1 MTDTPTAPTQPTR
14 FGSGQ
19 AVRRLEDDALLAGV
33 GQFTDD
39 VTLPEQTYLFFVRSP
54 YSHARIVAVDTAAA
68 LAMPGV
74 LQVVTG
80 ADLVAAGVKS
90 IPGSIGFSRAD
101 ASPGV
106 APLRRVLAHEHVR
119 FVGEAVAA
127 VVALTLQ
134 QARDAA
140 EAVAVDYEELPMV
153 VDMRD
158 ATAPGAPLLC
168 PEAVG
173 NIFAETRYGSAE
185 ATASA
190 FAGAR
195 HVVTLDLVNQRL
207 HALSLEPRSVL
218 AEFDRTSQRLTI
230 RMSTQMPSGVR
241 TSVCDALSMAPEQ
254 VRVLVGDVGG
264 GFGMKTGVY
273 PEDIAVSFCARA
285 LQRPVKWVA
294 DRSEE
299 FVSSTHGRDLQSR
312 AELALDADGKIL
324 ALRLASLANVGAYA
338 TGAGVAIQLMIG
350 PWVQTSVYDIQ
361 TIAFHFKAVLTHTA
375 PTGAYR
381 GAGRPEAI
389 FIMERL
395 MDEAAR
401 QTGIDRIA
409 LRRRNFIQPS
419 QMPYKNPMSQVY
431 DTGKFESVMDQ
442 ALALADWQGFEAR
455 AAESA
460 GRGQLRGLGI
470 ATFLE
475 WTGGNALEETVTV
488 EIMAPTRGTSVSS
501 RGLAGRDSRDA
512 SPLSPVQAC
521 SSTLGAAGSSPS
533 GAALARGGP
542 SRRSVAPTQAHDGVI
557 EVFTAVNAMGQGIA
571 TTLAQLV
578 VDAFGVPMNKV
589 RVVMGDT
596 DRGNGFG
603 SAGSRSL
610 FTGGS
615 AVRVGADR
623 TIALARQLA
632 AKEFEA
638 AEQDIN
644 YADGSFTV
652 AGTDLHIS
660 LFELA
665 ARQSGQHI
673 VLDSTTAVA
682 GPTWP
687 NGCHI
692 SEVEID
698 PQTGHVAVL
707 AYASVNDVGRVVNP
721 MIVRGQLDG
730 GAMQGIGQALCEH
743 LIYDRDTG
751 QPVTGSLMDYAAP
764 RADSA
769 PDFRTEMDQS
779 TPCLNN
785 PLGVKG
791 VGELGTIG
799 AGPTVVNAV
808 ADAFARHGMAAQ
820 AGQLQMPLSASR
832 VWGWLQEK

>member
-1 MTDTPTAPTQPTR
+1 MVSPSPLAIDPGR

-19 AVRRLEDDALLAGV
+19 AVRRLEDDALLAGT

-39 VTLPEQTYLFFVRSP
+39 VTLPGQACLFFVRSP
-54 YSHARIVAVDTAAA
+54 YPHARVLAVDTSAAR
-68 LAMPGV
+68 AMPGV
-74 LQVVTG
+74 LLVVTG
-80 ADLVAAGVKS
+80 ADLVAAGVKP
-90 IPGSIGFSRAD
+90 IPGSSGFKRAD
-101 ASPGV
+101 GSPG
-106 APLRRVLAHEHVR
+106 ATPLRRVLAHEHVR
-119 FVGEAVAA
+119 FVGEAVVA
-127 VVALTLQ
+127 VVALSLQ

-140 EAVAVDYEELPMV
+140 EAVMVDYDELPMV
-153 VDMRD
+153 VDMTD
-158 ATAPGAPLLC
+158 ATAPGAPPVC
-168 PEAVG
+168 PEAPD
-173 NIFAETRYGSAE
+173 NIACETRYGSVE
-185 ATASA
+185 ATAAA
-190 FAGAR
+190 FAIAR
-195 HVVTLDLVNQRL
+195 HVVALDIVNQRL
-207 HALSLEPRSVL
+207 HALSLEPRTVL
-218 AEFDRTSQRLTI
+218 ADFDDTSQRLTI

-241 TSVCDALSMAPEQ
+241 NSVCDVLGLAPER

-273 PEDIAVSFCARA
+273 AEDIAAAYCARA

-299 FVSSTHGRDLQSR
+299 FISAFHGRDLQSR
-312 AELALDADGKIL
+312 AELALDEQGKIL

-338 TGAGVAIQLMIG
+338 TGAGVAIQLLIG

-361 TIAFHFKAVLTHTA
+361 TVDFHFQAVLTNTA
-375 PTGAYR
+375 PTSAYR

-389 FIMERL
+389 FNMERL

-401 QTGIDRIA
+401 QIGMDRIE
-409 LRRRNFIQPS
+409 LRRRNFIQPA
-419 QMPYKNPMSQVY
+419 QMPYKNPMGQVY

-442 ALALADWQGFEAR
+442 ALKLADWQGFEAR

-460 GRGQLRGLGI
+460 ARGQVRGLGI

-488 EIMAPTRGTSVSS
+488 S
-501 RGLAGRDSRDA
+501 
-512 SPLSPVQAC
+512 VQA
-521 SSTLGAAGSSPS
+521 
-533 GAALARGGP
+533 
-542 SRRSVAPTQAHDGVI
+542 DGMI

-571 TTLAQLV
+571 TTLTQLV
-578 VDAFGVPMNKV
+578 VDAFGVPIEKV
-589 RVVMGDT
+589 RVLMGDT

-615 AVRVGADR
+615 AVRSGADKA
-623 TIALARQLA
+623 IALGKQLA

-638 AEQDIN
+638 AEQDIS
-644 YADGSFTV
+644 YAAGSYTV
-652 AGTDLHIS
+652 AGTDLRVDI
-660 LFELA
+660 FELA
-665 ARQSGQHI
+665 ARQADQRI
-673 VLDSTTAVA
+673 FVDSTTVVA

-698 PQTGHVAVL
+698 PQTGQVAVV

-730 GAMQGIGQALCEH
+730 GAVQGIGQALCEH
-743 LIYDRDTG
+743 MVYDRETG

-764 RADSA
+764 RADIA
-769 PDFRTEMDQS
+769 PDFRTEMDES

-799 AGPTVVNAV
+799 AGPTIVNAV
-808 ADAFARHGMAAQ
+808 ADALARNGKAAQ
-820 AGQLQMPLSASR
+820 ARQLQMPVSASKL
-832 VWGWLQEK
+832 WTLMQTA

>member
-1 MTDTPTAPTQPTR
+1 MSTTPAADIQPTR

-19 AVRRLEDDALLAGV
+19 AVRRLEDDALLAGT

-39 VTLPEQTYLFFVRSP
+39 VTLPEQVALFFVRSP
-54 YSHARIVAVDTAAA
+54 YPHARIVAVDSAAA

-74 LQVVTG
+74 LKIVNG
-80 ADLVAAGVKS
+80 ADLVAAGVKP
-90 IPGSIGFSRAD
+90 IPGSSGFPRAD
-101 ASPGV
+101 GSPGV
-106 APLRRVLAHEHVR
+106 SPVRRVLAHERVR

-127 VVALTLQ
+127 VVAQTLQ

-140 EAVAVDYEELPMV
+140 EAVLVDYDELPMV
-153 VDMRD
+153 VDMQD
-158 ATAPGAPLLC
+158 ATAPGAPALV
-168 PEAVG
+168 PEAPD
-173 NIFAETRYGSAE
+173 NIACETRYGSVE
-185 ATASA
+185 ATAAA
-190 FAGAR
+190 FAKAR
-195 HVVTLDLVNQRL
+195 HVVALDIVNQRL

-218 AEFDRTSQRLTI
+218 AAFDKASQRLTI
-230 RMSTQMPSGVR
+230 RMSTQMPTGVR
-241 TSVCDALSMAPEQ
+241 NSVCDALGMAPEQ
-254 VRVLVGDVGG
+254 VRVVVGDVGG

-273 PEDIAVSFCARA
+273 PEDIAAAYCARA
-285 LQRPVKWVA
+285 LERPVKWVA
-294 DRSEE
+294 ERSEE
-299 FVSSTHGRDLQSR
+299 FISAYHGRDVASH
-312 AELALDADGKIL
+312 AELALDANGKIL

-338 TGAGVAIQLMIG
+338 TGAGVAIQLLIG

-361 TIAFHFKAVLTHTA
+361 TIDFHFSAVLTNTA
-375 PTGAYR
+375 PTSAYR

-389 FIMERL
+389 FTMERL

-401 QTGIDRIA
+401 QTGIDRIE
-409 LRRRNFIQPS
+409 LRRRNFIQPA
-419 QMPYKNPMSQVY
+419 QMPYKNPMGQVY

-442 ALALADWQGFEAR
+442 ALVLAEWKGFETR
-455 AAESA
+455 AAASA
-460 GRGQLRGLGI
+460 SRGLLRGLGI

-488 EIMAPTRGTSVSS
+488 A
-501 RGLAGRDSRDA
+501 
-512 SPLSPVQAC
+512 VQA
-521 SSTLGAAGSSPS
+521 
-533 GAALARGGP
+533 
-542 SRRSVAPTQAHDGVI
+542 DGMI

-571 TTLAQLV
+571 TTLTQLV
-578 VDAFGVPMNKV
+578 VDAFGVPADQV

-615 AVRVGADR
+615 AVRAGADKA
-623 TIALARQLA
+623 IALGKQLA

-638 AEQDIN
+638 AAEDVV
-644 YADGSFTV
+644 YAGGDFTV
-652 AGTDLHIS
+652 AGTDLRIG
-660 LFELA
+660 LFDLA
-665 ARQSGQHI
+665 ARQGDRQI
-673 VLDSTTAVA
+673 FVDSTTKVA

-692 SEVEID
+692 SEVEVD
-698 PQTGHVAVL
+698 PLTGQVAVV

-730 GAMQGIGQALCEH
+730 GAVQGIGQALCEH
-743 LIYDRDTG
+743 MVYDRETG

-764 RADSA
+764 RADTA
-769 PDFRTEMDQS
+769 PDFRTEMDES

-808 ADAFARHGMAAQ
+808 ADALARRGMAAQ
-820 AGQLQMPLSASR
+820 ARALQMPISPARLWELMQPA
-832 VWGWLQEK
+832 G

>member
-1 MTDTPTAPTQPTR
+1 MSPTPAAAIEPTR

-19 AVRRLEDDALLAGV
+19 AVRRLEDDALLAGA

-39 VTLPEQTYLFFVRSP
+39 VTQPEQVALFFVRSP
-54 YSHARIVAVDTAAA
+54 YPHARIVAVDSAAA

-74 LQVVTG
+74 LKIVTG
-80 ADLVAAGVKS
+80 ADLVADGVKP
-90 IPGSIGFSRAD
+90 IPGSSGFPRAD
-101 ASPGV
+101 GSPGV
-106 APLRRVLAHEHVR
+106 SPVRRVLAHERVR

-127 VVALTLQ
+127 VVAQTLQ

-140 EAVAVDYEELPMV
+140 EAVMVDYDELPMV
-153 VDMRD
+153 VDMND
-158 ATAPGAPLLC
+158 ATAPGAPALV
-168 PEAVG
+168 PEAPD
-173 NIFAETRYGSAE
+173 NIACETRYGSVE
-185 ATASA
+185 ATAAA
-190 FAGAR
+190 FAKAR
-195 HVVTLDLVNQRL
+195 HVVALDIVNQRL

-218 AEFDRTSQRLTI
+218 AAFDKTSQRLTI
-230 RMSTQMPSGVR
+230 RMSTQMPTGVR
-241 TSVCDALSMAPEQ
+241 NSVCDALGMAQEQ
-254 VRVLVGDVGG
+254 VRVVVGDVGG

-273 PEDIAVSFCARA
+273 PEDIAAAYCARA

-299 FVSSTHGRDLQSR
+299 FISAYHGRDVASH
-312 AELALDADGKIL
+312 AELALDEHGKIL

-338 TGAGVAIQLMIG
+338 TGAGVAIQLLIG

-361 TIAFHFKAVLTHTA
+361 TIDFHFSAVLTNTA
-375 PTGAYR
+375 PTSAYR

-389 FIMERL
+389 FTMERL

-401 QTGIDRIA
+401 QTGIDRIE
-409 LRRRNFIQPS
+409 LRRRNFIQPA
-419 QMPYKNPMSQVY
+419 QMPYKNPMGQVY

-442 ALALADWQGFEAR
+442 ALVLADWKGFEAR
-455 AAESA
+455 AAASA
-460 GRGQLRGLGI
+460 VNGKMRGLGI

-488 EIMAPTRGTSVSS
+488 A
-501 RGLAGRDSRDA
+501 
-512 SPLSPVQAC
+512 VQA
-521 SSTLGAAGSSPS
+521 
-533 GAALARGGP
+533 
-542 SRRSVAPTQAHDGVI
+542 DGMI

-571 TTLAQLV
+571 TTLTQLV
-578 VDAFGVPMNKV
+578 VDAFGVPADKV

-615 AVRVGADR
+615 AVRAGADKA
-623 TIALARQLA
+623 IALGKQLA

-638 AEQDIN
+638 AAEDVI
-644 YADGSFTV
+644 YAGGDFTV
-652 AGTDLHIS
+652 AGTDLRIG
-660 LFELA
+660 LFDLA
-665 ARQSGQHI
+665 GRQSEQRI
-673 VLDSTTAVA
+673 FVDSTTTVA

-698 PQTGHVAVL
+698 PQTGQVAVV

-721 MIVRGQLDG
+721 LIVRGQLDG
-730 GAMQGIGQALCEH
+730 GAVQGIGQALCERMV
-743 LIYDRDTG
+743 YDRETG

-764 RADSA
+764 RADTA

-808 ADAFARHGMAAQ
+808 ADALARRGMAAQ
-820 AGQLQMPLSASR
+820 ARALQMPISPARLWQWMQPGS
-832 VWGWLQEK
+832 